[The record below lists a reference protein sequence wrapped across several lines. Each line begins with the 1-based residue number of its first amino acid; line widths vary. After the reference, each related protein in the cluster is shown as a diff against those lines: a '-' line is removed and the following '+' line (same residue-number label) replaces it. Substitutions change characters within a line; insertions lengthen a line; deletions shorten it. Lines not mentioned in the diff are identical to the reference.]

1 MSLNKIET
9 NYIVC
14 LFSRLYRFRKASY
27 TAYVPERNKGM
38 EVLRVEALDS
48 DLDEML
54 KYSIIHPVYA
64 TTKAGF
70 KLNPTNF
77 DYKSIFRIN
86 EDTGSIVLMKNLES
100 SGLYSVTLTVKVEDI
115 NALNGTN
122 QSDTSEVIFYIQ
134 SFKES
139 GPIFLNEGWNHIEK
153 KLNLRVNEE
162 MPVGA
167 TIIQFDAI
175 DPFSNEPIFDFEMD
189 SQEYFKLQENK
200 LVISRVIDYE
210 SIDSTHFAFDIK
222 AISHDSFSVAHL
234 SIEIQ
239 NINDNIPIFDKSFY
253 KAAVLESVKESEV
266 ILKVKAIDNDA
277 IRNENDK
284 FSGYSNI
291 AYSLSGANSALCT
304 ISKDGE
310 IRLAKNQSLDREK
323 LSIIHFQVIA
333 EDSFGKPLTA
343 KKSFV
348 NVSIEVLDIN
358 DNSPKFLNAMKNG
371 VIVSVLSESSQPST
385 LILKL
390 ESFDADEG
398 LASEVRYEVVNE
410 GELKSL
416 LALNAK
422 SGELKTAKFLT
433 GRGRSE
439 PYEII
444 VRAIDNGNHIPKQ
457 RSLFTDQIV
466 HIFVGDTFKN
476 DGIPFFI
483 SPQDEEANVL
493 ENSPS
498 GTKVYQVIAKDPDD
512 PSKSS
517 GMLHYRILNDIDD
530 AQYFKIESLTG
541 VVKTTQVL
549 DREMKSKYNVI
560 IEVSDQGEPI
570 QVATKV
576 LKINVID
583 VDDETPLFVRDIT
596 ASPLEFSILEE
607 QSSGVILGN
616 VTAIDRDIG
625 ENGAIDYEIID
636 GNELEFFKLIVAN
649 NSALI
654 TTTRPID
661 REAHES
667 FLLTVKCLKM
677 ATHWQRLKQ
686 SFARSPYNAEDLS
699 EIQVMVNVLD
709 VDDHILEFERYSYML
724 GIRNTIPINNV
735 IYRVQAHDKDTA
747 NLPIIYQIF
756 NISYVSQYH
765 RKDNKFKED
774 LMSIFELNNKTGEM
788 LLAKSVSD
796 YVDGHFVLHLVASNN
811 NLYSYSEA
819 IVKIFII
826 RDKSIMK
833 FVFAK
838 LPNDHHHHAANE
850 LMLNEFG
857 EKLQSKLNGTEL
869 EIMIFDAQVL
879 SKPEKLLDSTSTGAC
894 FKLLRN
900 GNSLTAL
907 ETKGILNSEEMK
919 NQLRETYLEYSVD
932 SIELCSFGSND
943 AQVPVKALASS
954 GNWLVLLAFVVLL
967 ASLTSTLA
975 AFCLFKR

>member
-1 MSLNKIET
+1 
-9 NYIVC
+9 
-14 LFSRLYRFRKASY
+14 
-27 TAYVPERNKGM
+27 M

-48 DLDEML
+48 DLDENL
-54 KYSIIHPVYA
+54 KYSIIQPVYA

-70 KLNPTNF
+70 RLNPTNF

-86 EDTGSIVLMKNLES
+86 EDTGSIVLLKNLES

-115 NALNGTN
+115 NALNGTS

-162 MPVGA
+162 MPVGS
-167 TIIQFDAI
+167 TILQFEAI
-175 DPFSNEPIFDFEMD
+175 DPSFGNEPIYDFEMD

-210 SIDSTHFAFDIK
+210 SIESTQFAFDIK
-222 AISHDSFSVAHL
+222 AISHDSFSVAHIY
-234 SIEIQ
+234 IEIQ
-239 NINDNIPIFDKSFY
+239 NINDNSPIFDRSSY
-253 KAAVLESVKESEV
+253 KAAVLESVKEGEV

-284 FSGYSNI
+284 FSGYSHVT
-291 AYSLSGANSALCT
+291 YSLSGANSALCS

-343 KKSFV
+343 KKKSFV

-358 DNSPKFLNAMKNG
+358 DNAPKFLNAMKNG
-371 VIVSVLSESSQPST
+371 VIVSVLSESSQPNT

-390 ESFDADEG
+390 ESSDPDEG
-398 LASEVRYEVVNE
+398 LASEVRYEMVNE
-410 GELKSL
+410 GELKHL
-416 LALNAK
+416 LALNSK
-422 SGELKTAKFLT
+422 SGELKNAKLLT

-439 PYEII
+439 PYEIV
-444 VRAIDNGNHIPKQ
+444 VRAIDNGNQIPKQ
-457 RSLFTDQIV
+457 RSLFTDQVV
-466 HIFVGDTFKN
+466 HIFIGDTFKN
-476 DGIPFFI
+476 DGIPFFV
-483 SPQDEEANVL
+483 SPQDEEASVL

-517 GMLHYRILNDIDD
+517 GMLHYRIQNDIDD
-530 AQYFKIESLTG
+530 AQYFKIEPLTG
-541 VVKTTQVL
+541 VVTTTQVL

-576 LKINVID
+576 LTINVLD
-583 VDDETPLFVRDIT
+583 VDDEEPLFIRDIT

-616 VTAIDRDIG
+616 VTAIDRDFG

-661 REAHES
+661 REEYES

-686 SFARSPYNAEDLS
+686 SFARSSYNAEDLS
-699 EIQVMVNVLD
+699 EIQVMINVLD
-709 VDDHILEFERYSYML
+709 IDDHILEFERQSYTL
-724 GIRNTIPINNV
+724 GIRNTIPINNI

-747 NLPIIYQIF
+747 NLPIIYHIF
-756 NISYVSQYH
+756 NTSYVSQYH
-765 RKDNKFKED
+765 RKDSKFKED
-774 LMSIFELNNKTGEM
+774 LMSIFELNNMTGEI

-811 NLYSYSEA
+811 NFYGYSEA

-838 LPNDHHHHAANE
+838 LPNDHHHAPNE
-850 LMLNEFG
+850 RMLNEF
-857 EKLQSKLNGTEL
+857 EKKLQSKLNETEL

-879 SKPEKLLDSTSTGAC
+879 SKPEKSLDFATTGAC

-900 GNSLTAL
+900 GNSLTAQ
-907 ETKGILNSEEMK
+907 ETKTILNSEEMK

-932 SIELCSFGSND
+932 SIGLCSFGNTEAHVSPT
-943 AQVPVKALASS
+943 VMASS
-954 GNWLVLLAFVVLL
+954 GNWLVLLAFIVLL
-967 ASLTSTLA
+967 ASLGSTLA